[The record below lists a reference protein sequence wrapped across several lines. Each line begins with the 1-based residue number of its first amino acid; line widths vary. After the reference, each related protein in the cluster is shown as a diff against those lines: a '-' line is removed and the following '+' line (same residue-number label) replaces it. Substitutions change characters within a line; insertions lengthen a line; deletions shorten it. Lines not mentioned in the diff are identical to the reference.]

1 MKLQYAQARADNE
14 SSVLESERCGDPQ
27 KELMVLVAVSHLYRG
42 MLLLDPRTCV
52 DGPEVFH
59 LLNEHDF
66 PVSVAYVEGY
76 DEPVLDALDG
86 ERIVGATAIHEF
98 LARYSQTD

>member
-1 MKLQYAQARADNE
+1 MKLQYAGARADSE
-14 SSVLESERCGDPQ
+14 LSALESERKPQ
-27 KELMVLVAVSHLYRG
+27 KEPMALVAVSHLYKG

-52 DGPEVFH
+52 DGPEIFH

-86 ERIVGATAIHEF
+86 ERIVGAPAIREF
-98 LARYSQTD
+98 LARYSQSN